1 MIYHILLE
9 LTCCI
14 IKYMTDVMNSLITVY
29 LHNGFGWEVNTDRYS
44 PGYMLPHPDYR
55 SDYVYH
61 LMQTAAQQD
70 GGIVVFCRVKNN
82 RQRRRLFF
90 SII

>member
-29 LHNGFGWEVNTDRYS
+29 LQNGFGWEVNTDRYS
-44 PGYMLPHPDYR
+44 PGTCCR
-55 SDYVYH
+55 T
-61 LMQTAAQQD
+61 QI
-70 GGIVVFCRVKNN
+70 IVQITC
-82 RQRRRLFF
+82 
-90 SII
+90 II